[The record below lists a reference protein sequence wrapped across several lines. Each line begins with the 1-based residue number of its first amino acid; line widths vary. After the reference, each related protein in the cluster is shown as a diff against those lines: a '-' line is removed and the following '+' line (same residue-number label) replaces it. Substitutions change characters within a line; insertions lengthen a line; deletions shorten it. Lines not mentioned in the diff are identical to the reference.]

1 MQWNMMH
8 SSLHLR
14 WWYRNGVFAFS
25 QHTYPP
31 FNSAFAQYNMDQFT
45 LAKIEGYEDQV
56 SSLNIISQNI
66 LNICIFLKFKIV
78 LK

>member
-1 MQWNMMH
+1 M
-8 SSLHLR
+8 
-14 WWYRNGVFAFS
+14 GCFAFS
-25 QHTYPP
+25 WQHTYPP

-66 LNICIFLKFKIV
+66 LNICIFQKVKIV
-78 LK
+78 SK